1 MNTTEYPQLIA
12 TEKRLIRLFMIGI
25 FLFLVIFEAIFLVSR
40 MVLEKYSQES
50 HFRNETNAIITHL
63 NHPRGDTVRPSNIGF
78 LVLDSQGNVLKSR
91 MAWYD
96 IDDIDDIIESQIID
110 TLSLG
115 EIHIYEELFIRKVA
129 QTHSGE
135 ILLFIAPTNYS
146 SDGVLRDIF
155 RFLLMDII
163 ILIPFFF
170 VARTYVRGTLEP
182 VRENMDTMTHFV
194 HDAGHELKT
203 PLAIISGNLQYL
215 RDTQTEEQPIIHESL
230 TVINEMSNS
239 IDGLLEL
246 ADLQLP
252 KKTTSIPLYTAI
264 NREITY
270 LKEEYPSIQIHNTVD
285 ESVSIQTNEQHL
297 SILLRNLLENALKYN
312 TPHGMVSIEFQKC
325 TLTIRD
331 TGIGI
336 APDDI
341 PRIFDRFYRGNEW
354 RAHRWSGIWLTLVE
368 KILRLYGWN
377 IHIES
382 TVWSGTTISIV
393 FRKK

>member
-40 MVLEKYSQES
+40 MFLEKYSQES

-63 NHPRGDTVRPSNIGF
+63 NHPRGDTIRPSNIGF

-354 RAHRWSGIWLTLVE
+354 RVHRWSGIWLTLVE

>member
-1 MNTTEYPQLIA
+1 
-12 TEKRLIRLFMIGI
+12 
-25 FLFLVIFEAIFLVSR
+25 
-40 MVLEKYSQES
+40 
-50 HFRNETNAIITHL
+50 
-63 NHPRGDTVRPSNIGF
+63 
-78 LVLDSQGNVLKSR
+78 
-91 MAWYD
+91 
-96 IDDIDDIIESQIID
+96 
-110 TLSLG
+110 
-115 EIHIYEELFIRKVA
+115 
-129 QTHSGE
+129 
-135 ILLFIAPTNYS
+135 
-146 SDGVLRDIF
+146 
-155 RFLLMDII
+155 MDII

-312 TPHGMVSIEFQKC
+312 TPHGMVFIEFQKC

-341 PRIFDRFYRGNEW
+341 PRIFDRFYRGNE
-354 RAHRWSGIWLTLVE
+354 
-368 KILRLYGWN
+368 
-377 IHIES
+377 
-382 TVWSGTTISIV
+382 
-393 FRKK
+393 